1 MVSVM
6 NLRAQFVEGL
16 GYSQFNGQSD
26 GFFRCHNEFRKINN
40 EDYELIMLPKKHGLD
55 YNYPAD
61 DVPLGQG
68 LLLLSALGMLYV
80 IKKDNG

>member
-1 MVSVM
+1 MVYVM
-6 NLRAQFVEGL
+6 NLNAQFVEGL

-26 GFFRCHNEFRKINN
+26 GFFRCHDEFRKINN
-40 EDYELIMLPKKHGLD
+40 EDYELILLPKKHGLD

-68 LLLLSALGMLYV
+68 LLLLSALGGT
-80 IKKDNG
+80 ICDKKR